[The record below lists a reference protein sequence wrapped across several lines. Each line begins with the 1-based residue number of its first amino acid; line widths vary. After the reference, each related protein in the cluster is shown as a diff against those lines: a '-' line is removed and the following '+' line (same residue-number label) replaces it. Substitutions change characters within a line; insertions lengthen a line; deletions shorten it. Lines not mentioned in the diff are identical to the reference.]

1 MNDARVVNEAIKE
14 VTRQAKLGDARL
26 RTLFAEAGHALG
38 LGIANLVNIL
48 TPERVLVTGEGMR
61 AEDLL
66 MRPLIDT
73 FQANVLPFLRETTPL
88 IWHAWG
94 DEVWAQG
101 AAALVLSERF
111 AGSAHNNEPA

>member
-1 MNDARVVNEAIKE
+1 MGDQGGHPPCQAR
-14 VTRQAKLGDARL
+14 RSGL

-48 TPERVLVTGEGMR
+48 TPERVLVTAR
-61 AEDLL
+61 ASRRGSDYASV
-66 MRPLIDT
+66 IDT

-101 AAALVLSERF
+101 AAALVLHERF
-111 AGSAHNNEPA
+111 AGSAQNNEPA